1 MRSGTIS
8 VIALKII
15 FNTLTCL
22 TQIVNKK
29 IIDSTDKSRYMA
41 AFKDIQD
48 LDVGINLRPEDFL
61 GG

>member
-8 VIALKII
+8 VKALKII

-22 TQIVNKK
+22 TQINKKK

-48 LDVGINLRPEDFL
+48 LDVGKNLRPEEFFW
-61 GG
+61 G